1 MESKMESVVLD
12 LAVMLGRFRI
22 FHNGHKSVI
31 DLALKKAKFVM
42 IGVGSA
48 NKSRDSKGNEFT
60 ALEAS
65 AMIRAVYPLGT
76 PDGDRIII
84 VAIDDVLYDPED
96 LFWIMGVQRAV
107 AGVVKGLNLEAAGE
121 KARIGLIGF
130 SKDSTSYYLKKF
142 PQWASI
148 AAPGFK
154 HNGKI
159 VSATDIRHEFFYS
172 DNPGEDS
179 LKRISH
185 LVPEGALKYMGGW
198 ASHMSDV
205 LMGLRE
211 EKVFCFVYGEDH
223 QFRGPLDKEGKPLG
237 LKYGPTHTTVDAILI
252 QSGHVLLIRR
262 KFNPGKDKL
271 ALPGG
276 FVLPGEKVLDA
287 MLRELKEET
296 KVGLSKNVLRLAFR
310 KMHTFF
316 VHTSRGTFN
325 KHVGIFILNDRAE
338 LPFVEAADDAKKGSA
353 AFMEL
358 GTLDP
363 TDMNEDHWHLIMK
376 MVSSMIGE

>member
-1 MESKMESVVLD
+1 MESQEIVLD

-31 DLALKKAKFVM
+31 DLALKKAERVM
-42 IGVGSA
+42 IGIGSA

-60 ALEAS
+60 AREAEG
-65 AMIRAVYPLGT
+65 MIRAVYPRGT
-76 PDGDRIII
+76 AKGERIVIRM
-84 VAIDDVLYDPED
+84 IDDVLYDPED
-96 LFWIMGVQRAV
+96 LFWIMGVQRTV
-107 AGVVKGLNLEAAGE
+107 AQEVSHMRKINLIGE
-121 KARIGLIGF
+121 RARVGLIGF

-142 PQWASI
+142 PQWSSI

-154 HNGKI
+154 HNGRI
-159 VSATDIRHEFFYS
+159 VNATDIRNEFFYS
-172 DNPGEDS
+172 ENPGEDAV
-179 LKRISH
+179 KRISH
-185 LVPEGALKYMGGW
+185 LVPEGAAKYMRAW
-198 ASHMSDV
+198 ALGMPDV
-205 LMGLRE
+205 LQERRE
-211 EKVFCFVYGEDH
+211 EKAFLTNYAEDH
-223 QFRGPLDKEGKPLG
+223 KFRGPLDEQGKPKG
-237 LKYGPTHTTVDAILI
+237 LKYDPTHTTVDAILI

-262 KFNPGKDKL
+262 KFNPGKDKR

-316 VHTSRGTFN
+316 VHTGRGTFN
-325 KHVGIFILNDRAE
+325 KHVGLFILNDRAE
-338 LPFVEAADDAKKGSA
+338 LPSVEAADDAKKGSA
-353 AFMEL
+353 EFVPL
-358 GTLDP
+358 GELDP

-376 MVSSMIGE
+376 MIGSVIGE